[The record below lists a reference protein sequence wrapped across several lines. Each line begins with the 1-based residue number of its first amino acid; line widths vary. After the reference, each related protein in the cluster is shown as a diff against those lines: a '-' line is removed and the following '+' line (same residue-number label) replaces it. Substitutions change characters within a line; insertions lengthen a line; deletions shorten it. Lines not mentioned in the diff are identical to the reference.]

1 VFSLGVA
8 PVAYF
13 CVMRVIDL
21 VVLGQGP
28 VVAMSTISSLCFE
41 NFEHVRQLWAGQLLW
56 LWWRFGVEHG
66 CVSIVTIGLWYL
78 GARVLVGCK
87 VWGLA

>member
-1 VFSLGVA
+1 
-8 PVAYF
+8 
-13 CVMRVIDL
+13 
-21 VVLGQGP
+21 
-28 VVAMSTISSLCFE
+28 
-41 NFEHVRQLWAGQLLW
+41 VRQLWAGQLLW

-78 GARVLVGCK
+78 GAWVLVGCK